1 MAYSIN
7 FILILTKAQDKK
19 ALILGQRIQK
29 WLKGV
34 NIESTIKDN
43 QVDAGQMILSSP
55 LPDLILVLGGD
66 GTMLSVARQLGEYE
80 IPFLGLN
87 LGQVGFLTELS
98 PDGWEKVF
106 REILAKE
113 FTLSPRIILDYKIV
127 RENKLLEKG
136 QVVND
141 VVIGRGGTA
150 RLVRLRLWYDQE
162 EIGSFRA
169 DGVIVSTPV
178 GSTAYAVAAGGVVI
192 SPELEVMEICP
203 ICPFRD
209 ELKPMILP
217 GRQTVSV
224 LVEQSSSDVYLTMDG
239 QTGTALYPGDVVK
252 ISEAEK
258 KLLFIQPVRHN
269 YIQKLRHKGYIK
281 SGG

>member
-1 MAYSIN
+1 MAYSIKS
-7 FILILTKAQDKK
+7 ILILTKAGDNK
-19 ALILGQRIQK
+19 ALMLGRKIQK
-29 WLKGV
+29 WLQEG
-34 NIESTIKDN
+34 NIDSTIKDN
-43 QVDAGQMILSSP
+43 RVDTGKMILSSP

-66 GTMLSVARQLGEYE
+66 GTMLSVARQLCGYE

-87 LGQVGFLTELS
+87 LGQVGFLTEIS
-98 PDGWEKVF
+98 PDGWEEVF
-106 REILAKE
+106 EEILANE
-113 FTLSPRIILDYKIV
+113 FTLSPRIMLEYRIIRDKT
-127 RENKLLEKG
+127 LLEKG

-150 RLVRLRLWYDQE
+150 RLIRLRLWYDQE

-169 DGVIVSTPV
+169 DGVIISTPI

-192 SPELEVMEICP
+192 SPELEVMEVCP

-209 ELKPMILP
+209 EFKPIILP
-217 GRQTVSV
+217 GDKTVSI

-239 QTGTALYPGDVVK
+239 QTGTALLPGDMIK

-258 KLLFIQPVRHN
+258 KLLFLQPLRNN